1 MGVGLKFRLLTPDA
15 CFITILCLVFYEL
28 RSVSLSLLPHPLAC
42 FYSSF
47 LSLLSCLIDFASGC
61 KD

>member
-1 MGVGLKFRLLTPDA
+1 MGVGLKFRFLTPDA

-28 RSVSLSLLPHPLAC
+28 RSVSLNLLPHPLAC
-42 FYSSF
+42 FYSF
-47 LSLLSCLIDFASGC
+47 LSLLSCLIDFASGY